1 MLTQNGGKNQLQTGM
16 KYHQIVLLCK
26 TTEIIPQQ
34 DYRPI
39 FLELSFLIR
48 LRVVNH
54 LFQPVPP

>member
-1 MLTQNGGKNQLQTGM
+1 MKN
-16 KYHQIVLLCK
+16 HQILLLCK

-39 FLELSFLIR
+39 FLELWLFDTPPGGQP
-48 LRVVNH
+48 N